1 MLAIIFMPL
10 LVVVAPMVS
19 AGPLALPASPT
30 PDLGLVTSTGTDG
43 QAEVVVTIT
52 NPATATT
59 TIAPS
64 SPENDAP
71 RRTQQPELRDAPQP
85 PPQAQQRDAGFAT
98 SPATTTTTNSATEEH
113 TRVGDHAAAAAAK
126 TTPRPSDDPEADSE
140 LAREGYSQTTYYACQ
155 TYAVSTH
162 CGWHVPVVHVGG
174 ARRVVPGGAPGFV
187 AAGAVMACG
196 MFVNAVLGF

>member
-30 PDLGLVTSTGTDG
+30 PDG

-59 TIAPS
+59 TVTPS
-64 SPENDAP
+64 SPEDDAP

-113 TRVGDHAAAAAAK
+113 TRVGDHAAAAAAAK
-126 TTPRPSDDPEADSE
+126 TTPRPTDDPEADSE
-140 LAREGYSQTTYYACQ
+140 LAREGYSQTTYYACE

-196 MFVNAVLGF
+196 VFVNGVLGF